1 MATNPKLSARSN
13 TYTASAM
20 PIAPQT
26 LARRKKAGAKL
37 SMAASSVRPRLIK
50 TVTKND
56 DLVRERRELLVQAAI
71 QVFLE
76 KGFHNATVRDIGRAA
91 KMTQGTIYNYVSSKD
106 DILYM
111 VCDRIVSE
119 YQSQARQA
127 LVHSHGP
134 VDRVRAAVRA
144 VSEVMYQH
152 RREIKLIYQD
162 SHLLDRRSLRVIQ
175 ARVEEF
181 IGMFEQIVTDAAREL
196 KMTLPHPHFSANI
209 LTFLPV
215 MIALR
220 GWSIREELSREQVVD
235 QMSEFLVRGLGF

>member
-1 MATNPKLSARSN
+1 
-13 TYTASAM
+13 M
-20 PIAPQT
+20 PIETQAPV
-26 LARRKKAGAKL
+26 RRK
-37 SMAASSVRPRLIK
+37 AARNAPPAVFGVRPRLIK
-50 TVTKND
+50 TATKND
-56 DLVRERRELLVQAAI
+56 ELVREKRELLVQAAI
-71 QVFLE
+71 RVFLE
-76 KGFHNATVRDIGRAA
+76 KGFHKATVRDIGRAA

-134 VDRVRAAVRA
+134 AARVRAAVRA
-144 VSEVMYQH
+144 VSEVMYHH

-162 SHLLDRRSLRVIQ
+162 SHLLDRKSLRVIQ

-181 IGMFEQIVTDAAREL
+181 IAMFEQVITDAAREM

-220 GWSIREELSREQVVD
+220 GWSLREELSKEQVVD
-235 QMSEFLVRGLGF
+235 QISEFLVRGLGF

>member
-1 MATNPKLSARSN
+1 MATNPKLSARSDH
-13 TYTASAM
+13 YTSLAVPIETRVPASRKV
-20 PIAPQT
+20 AP
-26 LARRKKAGAKL
+26 KALPAVPK
-37 SMAASSVRPRLIK
+37 VRPRLIK
-50 TVTKND
+50 TATKND
-56 DLVRERRELLVQAAI
+56 ELVRERRELLVQAAI

-119 YQSQARQA
+119 YQSQARRA

-134 VDRVRAAVRA
+134 VERVRAAVRA
-144 VSEVMYQH
+144 VSEVMYHH

-162 SHLLDRRSLRVIQ
+162 SHLLERRSLRVIQ

-181 IGMFEQIVTDAAREL
+181 IGMFEQVITDAAGEL

-220 GWSIREELSREQVVD
+220 GWSLREELSKEQVVD
-235 QMSEFLVRGLGF
+235 QISEFLVRGLGF